1 MRKGMSVPC
10 NQNGG
15 EIDMPK
21 RVLMSGNEA
30 VATALRQIN
39 PDVFPAFP
47 ITPST
52 EIPQYFSN
60 YVSNGLVDT
69 EFITV
74 ESEHSSMSAAMG
86 ASAAGARALTA
97 TSSAGLAFMWEVL
110 GVAASSRLPVAL
122 AAVCRALT
130 GPLNINC
137 DHSDTMGAR
146 DSGWIQLYAEDNQE
160 AYDNMVMAFN
170 IAEHKDV
177 MLPIMICQD
186 GFITSHA
193 MMNMELLDDET
204 VKAFVGEREPSE
216 YLLNPDE
223 TFAVGPYAVSDYYM
237 ESRKAQAHAMENAKQ
252 VILDVARDF
261 EKISGRKYGLIEEY
275 RMDDAEYAVVII
287 GSAAGTT
294 KDAIDKMRADGD
306 KVGLIKVRSFRPF
319 PGKEIAQSLKKCKA
333 VAIMDRSEAFST
345 NGGPLGAE
353 TMQAMYTEKCS
364 ALTIDIMYGIGGRD
378 VRVEDMINVY
388 ETLKNIAETGETG
401 PTYRYMGLR
410 DKEEN

>member
-1 MRKGMSVPC
+1 
-10 NQNGG
+10 
-15 EIDMPK
+15 MPK
-21 RVLMSGNEA
+21 RVLLSGNEA

-110 GVAASSRLPVAL
+110 GCAASSRLPVAL

-160 AYDNMVMAFN
+160 AYDNMVMAFL

-193 MMNMELLDDET
+193 VNDMELLDDMT
-204 VKAFVGEREPSE
+204 VKEFVGEREPE
-216 YLLNPDE
+216 NYLLNPE
-223 TFAVGPYAVSDYYM
+223 EKFAVGPYAVSDYYM

-252 VILDVARDF
+252 VILDVAAEF

-275 RMDDAEYAVVII
+275 KMEDAEYAVVII

-294 KDAIDKMRADGD
+294 KDAIDRMRENGD

-319 PGKEIAQSLKKCKA
+319 PGAEIAASLKKCKA
-333 VAIMDRSEAFST
+333 VAVMDRCESFST

-353 TMQAMYTEKCS
+353 TMQAMYTAGCTAK
-364 ALTIDIMYGIGGRD
+364 AIDIMYGIGGRD
-378 VRVEDMINVY
+378 VRVEDMENVY
-388 ETLKNIAETGETG
+388 ETLKEIARTGETG

-410 DKEEN
+410 DKEAK

>member
-1 MRKGMSVPC
+1 MS
-10 NQNGG
+10 
-15 EIDMPK
+15 K
-21 RVLMSGNEA
+21 KAFMSGNEA

-52 EIPQYFSN
+52 EVPQYFSN
-60 YVSNGLVDT
+60 YVANGLVDT

-110 GVAASSRLPVAL
+110 GVAASSRLPVGL

-193 MMNMELLDDET
+193 VNDMELLEDDV
-204 VKAFVGEREPSE
+204 VKKFVGEREASE

-223 TFAVGPYAVSDYYM
+223 KFAVGPYAVSDYYM

-252 VILDVARDF
+252 VIMDVAKDF

-275 RMDDAEYAVVII
+275 KMDDAEYAIVII
-287 GSAAGTT
+287 GSAAGTS
-294 KDAIDKMRADGD
+294 KEAIDQMREAGD
-306 KVGLIKVRSFRPF
+306 KVGLVKVRSFRPF
-319 PGKEIAQSLKKCKA
+319 PAEEIGNALKGCKA
-333 VAIMDRSEAFST
+333 VAVMDRSEAFST

-353 TMQAMYTEKCS
+353 TMQAMYQYGCD
-364 ALTIDIMYGIGGRD
+364 ALAIDIMYGIGGRD
-378 VRVEDMINVY
+378 VRVEDIKGVY
-388 ETLKNIAETGETG
+388 ETLKDIAKTGDRGEI
-401 PTYRYMGLR
+401 YRYMGLR
-410 DKEEN
+410 DKEAK

>member
-1 MRKGMSVPC
+1 
-10 NQNGG
+10 
-15 EIDMPK
+15 MPK
-21 RVLMSGNEA
+21 KVLMSGNEA

-110 GVAASSRLPVAL
+110 GVAASSRLPVGL

-193 MMNMELLDDET
+193 MMNMELLDDMT
-204 VKAFVGEREPSE
+204 VKEFVGEREPE
-216 YLLNPDE
+216 DYLLNPE
-223 TFAVGPYAVSDYYM
+223 EKFAVGPYAVSDYYM

-252 VILDVARDF
+252 VILDVAKEF

-275 RMDDAEYAVVII
+275 KMEDAEYAMVII
-287 GSAAGTT
+287 GSAAGTA
-294 KDAIDKMRADGD
+294 KEAIDRMRDNGE
-306 KVGLIKVRSFRPF
+306 KVGLIKIRSFRPF
-319 PGKEIAQSLKKCKA
+319 PAEEIAKALKPCKA
-333 VAIMDRSEAFST
+333 VAVMDRSEAFST
-345 NGGPLGAE
+345 NGGPVGAE
-353 TMQAMYTEKCS
+353 TMQAMYVHGCTAK
-364 ALTIDIMYGIGGRD
+364 AINIMYGIGGRD
-378 VRVEDMINVY
+378 VTVEDMKGVY
-388 ETLKNIAETGETG
+388 ETLMGIAKTGETG

-410 DKEEN
+410 DKEAK

>member
-1 MRKGMSVPC
+1 MS
-10 NQNGG
+10 
-15 EIDMPK
+15 K
-21 RVLMSGNEA
+21 KAFMSGNEA

-52 EIPQYFSN
+52 EVPQYFSN
-60 YVSNGLVDT
+60 YVANGLVDT

-110 GVAASSRLPVAL
+110 GVAASSRLPVGL

-193 MMNMELLDDET
+193 VNDMELLEDDV
-204 VKAFVGEREPSE
+204 VKKFVGEREASE

-223 TFAVGPYAVSDYYM
+223 KFAVGPYAVSDYYM

-252 VILDVARDF
+252 VIMDVAKDF

-275 RMDDAEYAVVII
+275 KMDDAEYAIVII
-287 GSAAGTT
+287 GSAAGTS
-294 KDAIDKMRADGD
+294 KEAIDQMREKGD
-306 KVGLIKVRSFRPF
+306 KVGLVKVRSFRPF
-319 PGKEIAQSLKKCKA
+319 PAEEIGNALKGCKA
-333 VAIMDRSEAFST
+333 VAVMDRSEAFST

-353 TMQAMYTEKCS
+353 TMQAMYQYGCD
-364 ALTIDIMYGIGGRD
+364 ALAIDIMYGIGGRD
-378 VRVEDMINVY
+378 VKVEDIKGVY
-388 ETLKNIAETGETG
+388 ETLKDIAKTGDRGEI
-401 PTYRYMGLR
+401 YRYMGLR
-410 DKEEN
+410 DKEAK

>member
-1 MRKGMSVPC
+1 
-10 NQNGG
+10 
-15 EIDMPK
+15 MPK
-21 RVLMSGNEA
+21 KVLMSGNEA

-110 GVAASSRLPVAL
+110 GVTASSRLPVAL

-204 VKAFVGEREPSE
+204 VKNFVGEREPVD
-216 YLLNPDE
+216 YLLNPE
-223 TFAVGPYAVSDYYM
+223 EKFAVGPYAVSDYYM

-252 VILDVARDF
+252 VILDVAKDF

-275 RMDDAEYAVVII
+275 KMNDAEYAMVII
-287 GSAAGTT
+287 GSAAGTA
-294 KDAIDKMRADGD
+294 KVAVDQMRADGE
-306 KVGLIKVRSFRPF
+306 KVGLIKIRSFRPF
-319 PGKEIAQSLKKCKA
+319 PGAEIAASLKKCKA
-333 VAIMDRSEAFST
+333 VAVMDRSEAFST
-345 NGGPLGAE
+345 NGGPVGAE
-353 TMQAMYTEKCS
+353 TMQAMYTAGCTAK
-364 ALTIDIMYGIGGRD
+364 AINIMYGIGGRD
-378 VRVEDMINVY
+378 ITVGDMKGVY
-388 ETLKNIAETGETG
+388 KTLMEIAETGETG

-410 DKEEN
+410 DKEAE

>member
-1 MRKGMSVPC
+1 MHKKVF
-10 NQNGG
+10 
-15 EIDMPK
+15 
-21 RVLMSGNEA
+21 LSGNEA

-170 IAEHKDV
+170 IAENKDV

-193 MMNMELLDDET
+193 VMNMEILDDMT
-204 VKAFVGEREPSE
+204 VKEFVGEREPVD
-216 YLLNPDE
+216 YLLNPE
-223 TFAVGPYAVSDYYM
+223 EKFAVGAIVTGKVARMTDFGAFVEIEPGVDALLHVSQITKHHVEKPSD
-237 ESRKAQAHAMENAKQ
+237 ELKVGQEIEAKIVDFNEEEKKISLSIKALLPDEDETEDVQE
-252 VILDVARDF
+252 DVA
-261 EKISGRKYGLIEEY
+261 SEE
-275 RMDDAEYAVVII
+275 E
-287 GSAAGTT
+287 
-294 KDAIDKMRADGD
+294 
-306 KVGLIKVRSFRPF
+306 
-319 PGKEIAQSLKKCKA
+319 
-333 VAIMDRSEAFST
+333 
-345 NGGPLGAE
+345 
-353 TMQAMYTEKCS
+353 
-364 ALTIDIMYGIGGRD
+364 
-378 VRVEDMINVY
+378 
-388 ETLKNIAETGETG
+388 
-401 PTYRYMGLR
+401 
-410 DKEEN
+410 

>member
-1 MRKGMSVPC
+1 
-10 NQNGG
+10 
-15 EIDMPK
+15 MPK

-39 PDVFPAFP
+39 PDVFPMFP

-74 ESEHSSMSAAMG
+74 ESEHSSMSAALG
-86 ASAAGARALTA
+86 AAAAGARAVTA

-110 GVAASSRLPVAL
+110 GVAASSRMPIAL
-122 AAVCRALT
+122 AAVARALT

-160 AYDNMVMAFN
+160 AYDNMVMAYN
-170 IAEHKDV
+170 IAEHPDV

-193 MMNMELLDDET
+193 VMNMQLLDDLT
-204 VKAFVGEREPSE
+204 VKEFVGERQPVD

-237 ESRKAQAHAMENAKQ
+237 ESRKAQAHAMENAKK
-252 VILDVARDF
+252 VILDVAKKF

-275 RMDDAEYAVVII
+275 KMHDAEYAVVII

-294 KDAIDKMRADGD
+294 KDAIDRMRSNGD

-319 PGKEIAQSLKKCKA
+319 PGEEIAASLKKCKA
-333 VAIMDRSEAFST
+333 VAVMDRSEAFST

-353 TMQAMYTEKCS
+353 TMQAMYTGKCD
-364 ALTIDIMYGIGGRD
+364 ALAIDIMYGIGGRD

-388 ETLKNIAETGETG
+388 ETLKDIAKTGETG

-410 DKEEN
+410 DKEAK

>member
-1 MRKGMSVPC
+1 
-10 NQNGG
+10 
-15 EIDMPK
+15 MPK
-21 RVLMSGNEA
+21 KVQMSGNEA
-30 VATALRQIN
+30 VANALRQIN
-39 PDVFPAFP
+39 PDVFPMFP

-52 EIPQYFSN
+52 EIPQYFAN

-74 ESEHSSMSAAMG
+74 ESEHSSMSAAIG

-110 GVAASSRLPVAL
+110 GVAASHRVPVVL

-146 DSGWIQLYAEDNQE
+146 DSGWIQLYAETNQE
-160 AYDNMVMAFN
+160 AYDNMVMAYR

-193 MMNMELLDDET
+193 VMNMELLDDDV
-204 VKAFVGEREPSE
+204 VKNFVGEYEPE
-216 YLLNPDE
+216 DYLLNPNE
-223 TFAVGPYAVSDYYM
+223 TYAVGPYAITDYYM

-252 VILDVARDF
+252 VIKDIAEEF

-275 RMDDAEYAVVII
+275 RMEDAEYAVVII

-294 KDAIDKMRADGD
+294 KEAIDHMRENGE

-319 PGKEIAQSLKKCKA
+319 PGEEIAASLKKCKA
-333 VAIMDRSEAFST
+333 VAIMDRSESFST

-353 TMQAMYTEKCS
+353 TMQAMYTARCTT
-364 ALTIDIMYGIGGRD
+364 LTIDIMYGIGGRD
-378 VRVEDMINVY
+378 VTVDDMINVY
-388 ETLKNIAETGETG
+388 DTLKDIAATGETG
-401 PTYRYMGLR
+401 DVYRYMGLR
-410 DKEEN
+410 DKEAK

>member
-1 MRKGMSVPC
+1 MHKKVF
-10 NQNGG
+10 
-15 EIDMPK
+15 
-21 RVLMSGNEA
+21 LSGNEA

-170 IAEHKDV
+170 IAENKDV

-193 MMNMELLDDET
+193 VMNMEILDDMT
-204 VKAFVGEREPSE
+204 VKEFVGEREPVD
-216 YLLNPDE
+216 YLLNPE
-223 TFAVGPYAVSDYYM
+223 EKFAVGAIVTGRVARMTDFGAFVEIEPGVDALLHVSQIAKHHVEKPSD
-237 ESRKAQAHAMENAKQ
+237 ELKVGQEIEAKIVDFNEEEKKISLSIKALLPDEDETEDVQE
-252 VILDVARDF
+252 DVA
-261 EKISGRKYGLIEEY
+261 SEE
-275 RMDDAEYAVVII
+275 E
-287 GSAAGTT
+287 
-294 KDAIDKMRADGD
+294 
-306 KVGLIKVRSFRPF
+306 
-319 PGKEIAQSLKKCKA
+319 
-333 VAIMDRSEAFST
+333 
-345 NGGPLGAE
+345 
-353 TMQAMYTEKCS
+353 
-364 ALTIDIMYGIGGRD
+364 
-378 VRVEDMINVY
+378 
-388 ETLKNIAETGETG
+388 
-401 PTYRYMGLR
+401 
-410 DKEEN
+410 

>member
-1 MRKGMSVPC
+1 MS
-10 NQNGG
+10 
-15 EIDMPK
+15 K
-21 RVLMSGNEA
+21 KAFMSGNEA

-52 EIPQYFSN
+52 EVPQYFSN
-60 YVSNGLVDT
+60 YVANGLVDT

-110 GVAASSRLPVAL
+110 GVAASSRLPVGL

-193 MMNMELLDDET
+193 VNDMELLEDDV
-204 VKAFVGEREPSE
+204 VKKFVGEREASE

-223 TFAVGPYAVSDYYM
+223 KFAVGPYAVSDYYM

-252 VILDVARDF
+252 VIMDVAKDF

-275 RMDDAEYAVVII
+275 KMDDAEYAIVII
-287 GSAAGTT
+287 GSAAGTS
-294 KDAIDKMRADGD
+294 KEAIDQMREEGD
-306 KVGLIKVRSFRPF
+306 KVGLVKVRSFRPF
-319 PGKEIAQSLKKCKA
+319 PAEEIGKALKGCKA
-333 VAIMDRSEAFST
+333 VAVMDRSEAFST

-353 TMQAMYTEKCS
+353 TMQAMYQYGCN
-364 ALTIDIMYGIGGRD
+364 ALAIDIMYGIGGRD
-378 VRVEDMINVY
+378 VKVEDIKGVY
-388 ETLKNIAETGETG
+388 ETLKDIAKTGDRGEI
-401 PTYRYMGLR
+401 YRYMGLR
-410 DKEEN
+410 DKEAK

>member
-1 MRKGMSVPC
+1 MS
-10 NQNGG
+10 
-15 EIDMPK
+15 K
-21 RVLMSGNEA
+21 KAFMSGNEA

-52 EIPQYFSN
+52 EVPQYFSN
-60 YVSNGLVDT
+60 YVANGLVDT

-110 GVAASSRLPVAL
+110 GVAASSRLPVGL

-160 AYDNMVMAFN
+160 AYDNMIMAFN

-193 MMNMELLDDET
+193 VNDMELLDDDV
-204 VKAFVGEREPSE
+204 VKNFVGEREPSE

-223 TFAVGPYAVSDYYM
+223 KFAVGPYAVSDYYM

-252 VILDVARDF
+252 VIVDVAKDF

-275 RMDDAEYAVVII
+275 KMDDAEYAIVII
-287 GSAAGTT
+287 GSAAGTS
-294 KDAIDKMRADGD
+294 KEAIDQMRENGD
-306 KVGLIKVRSFRPF
+306 KVGLVKVRSFRPF
-319 PGKEIAQSLKKCKA
+319 PAEEIGNALKGCKA
-333 VAIMDRSEAFST
+333 VAVMDRSEAFST

-353 TMQAMYTEKCS
+353 TMQAMYQYGCD
-364 ALTIDIMYGIGGRD
+364 ALAIDIMYGIGGRD
-378 VRVEDMINVY
+378 VRVEDIKGVY
-388 ETLKNIAETGETG
+388 ETLKDIAKTGDRG
-401 PTYRYMGLR
+401 NLYRYIGLR
-410 DKEEN
+410 DKEAK

>member
-1 MRKGMSVPC
+1 
-10 NQNGG
+10 
-15 EIDMPK
+15 MPK
-21 RVLMSGNEA
+21 KVLMSGNEA

-110 GVAASSRLPVAL
+110 GVAASSRLPVGL

-193 MMNMELLDDET
+193 MMNMELLDDMT
-204 VKAFVGEREPSE
+204 VKEFVGEREPE
-216 YLLNPDE
+216 DYLLNPKE
-223 TFAVGPYAVSDYYM
+223 KFAVGPYAVSDYYM

-252 VILDVARDF
+252 VILDVAKEF

-275 RMDDAEYAVVII
+275 KMEDAEYAMVII
-287 GSAAGTT
+287 GSAAGTA
-294 KDAIDKMRADGD
+294 KEAVDRMRDNGE
-306 KVGLIKVRSFRPF
+306 KVGLIKIRSFRPF
-319 PGKEIAQSLKKCKA
+319 PAEEIAKALKPCKA
-333 VAIMDRSEAFST
+333 VAVMDRSEAFST
-345 NGGPLGAE
+345 NGGPVGAE
-353 TMQAMYTEKCS
+353 TMQAMYVHGCTAK
-364 ALTIDIMYGIGGRD
+364 AINIMYGIGGRD
-378 VRVEDMINVY
+378 VTVEDMKGVY
-388 ETLKNIAETGETG
+388 ETLMGIAKTGETG

-410 DKEEN
+410 DKEAK

>member
-1 MRKGMSVPC
+1 
-10 NQNGG
+10 
-15 EIDMPK
+15 
-21 RVLMSGNEA
+21 MSGNEA
-30 VATALRQIN
+30 VANALRQIN
-39 PDVFPAFP
+39 PDVFPMFP

-52 EIPQYFSN
+52 EIPQYFAN

-74 ESEHSSMSAAMG
+74 ESEHSSMSAAIG

-110 GVAASSRLPVAL
+110 GVAASHRVPVVL

-146 DSGWIQLYAEDNQE
+146 DSGWIQLYAETNQE
-160 AYDNMVMAFN
+160 AYDNMVMAYR

-193 MMNMELLDDET
+193 VMNMELLDDDV
-204 VKAFVGEREPSE
+204 VKNFVGEYEPE
-216 YLLNPDE
+216 NYLLNPNE
-223 TFAVGPYAVSDYYM
+223 TYAVGPYAITDYYM

-252 VILDVARDF
+252 VIKDIAEEF
-261 EKISGRKYGLIEEY
+261 EKISGRKYSLIEEY
-275 RMDDAEYAVVII
+275 RMEDAEYAVVII

-294 KDAIDKMRADGD
+294 KEAIDHMRENGE

-319 PGKEIAQSLKKCKA
+319 PGEEIAASLKKCKA
-333 VAIMDRSEAFST
+333 VAIMDRSESFST

-353 TMQAMYTEKCS
+353 TMQAMYTARCT

-378 VRVEDMINVY
+378 VTVDDMINVY
-388 ETLKNIAETGETG
+388 DTLKDIAATGETG
-401 PTYRYMGLR
+401 DVYRYMGLR
-410 DKEEN
+410 DKEAK

>member
-1 MRKGMSVPC
+1 
-10 NQNGG
+10 
-15 EIDMPK
+15 MPK
-21 RVLMSGNEA
+21 KVQMSGNEA
-30 VATALRQIN
+30 VANALRQIN
-39 PDVFPAFP
+39 PDVFPMFP

-52 EIPQYFSN
+52 EIPQYFAN

-74 ESEHSSMSAAMG
+74 ESEHSSMSAAIG

-110 GVAASSRLPVAL
+110 GVAASHRVPVVL

-146 DSGWIQLYAEDNQE
+146 DSGWIQLYAETNQE
-160 AYDNMVMAFN
+160 AYDNMVMAYR

-193 MMNMELLDDET
+193 VMNMELLDDDV
-204 VKAFVGEREPSE
+204 VKNFVGEYEPE
-216 YLLNPDE
+216 DYLLNPNE
-223 TFAVGPYAVSDYYM
+223 TYAVGPYAITDYYM

-252 VILDVARDF
+252 VIKDIAEEF

-275 RMDDAEYAVVII
+275 RMEDAEYAVVII
-287 GSAAGTT
+287 GSAAGTA
-294 KDAIDKMRADGD
+294 KEAIDHMRENGE

-319 PGKEIAQSLKKCKA
+319 PGEEIAASLKKCKA
-333 VAIMDRSEAFST
+333 VAIMDRSESFST

-353 TMQAMYTEKCS
+353 TMQAMYTARCT

-378 VRVEDMINVY
+378 VTVDDMINVY
-388 ETLKNIAETGETG
+388 NTLKDIAATGETG
-401 PTYRYMGLR
+401 DVYRYMGLR
-410 DKEEN
+410 DKEAK

>member
-1 MRKGMSVPC
+1 
-10 NQNGG
+10 
-15 EIDMPK
+15 MPK
-21 RVLMSGNEA
+21 KVLMSGNEA

-110 GVAASSRLPVAL
+110 GVTASSRLPVAL

-204 VKAFVGEREPSE
+204 VKNFVGEREPVD
-216 YLLNPDE
+216 YLLNPE
-223 TFAVGPYAVSDYYM
+223 EKFAVGPYAVSDYYM

-252 VILDVARDF
+252 VILDVAKDF

-275 RMDDAEYAVVII
+275 KMNDAEYAMVII
-287 GSAAGTT
+287 GSAAGTA
-294 KDAIDKMRADGD
+294 KVAVDQMRADGE
-306 KVGLIKVRSFRPF
+306 KVGLIKIRSFRPF
-319 PGKEIAQSLKKCKA
+319 PGAEIAASLKKCKA
-333 VAIMDRSEAFST
+333 VAVMDRSEAFST
-345 NGGPLGAE
+345 NGGPVGAE
-353 TMQAMYTEKCS
+353 TMQAMYTAGCTAK
-364 ALTIDIMYGIGGRD
+364 AINIMYGIGGRD
-378 VRVEDMINVY
+378 ITVGDMKGVY
-388 ETLKNIAETGETG
+388 KTLMEIAETGKTG

-410 DKEEN
+410 DKEAE

>member
-1 MRKGMSVPC
+1 
-10 NQNGG
+10 
-15 EIDMPK
+15 MPK
-21 RVLMSGNEA
+21 KVLMSGNEA

-110 GVAASSRLPVAL
+110 GVAASSRLPVGL

-193 MMNMELLDDET
+193 VMNMELLDDTT
-204 VKAFVGEREPSE
+204 VKEFVGEREPQD
-216 YLLNPDE
+216 YLLNPE
-223 TFAVGPYAVSDYYM
+223 EKFAVGPYAVSDYYM

-252 VILDVARDF
+252 VILDVAKDF

-275 RMDDAEYAVVII
+275 QMEDAEYAIVII
-287 GSAAGTT
+287 GSAAGTA
-294 KDAIDKMRADGD
+294 KDAIDRLRDNGVKA
-306 KVGLIKVRSFRPF
+306 GLVKIRSFRPF
-319 PGKEIAQSLKKCKA
+319 PAEEIAKALKPCKA
-333 VAIMDRSEAFST
+333 VAVMDRSETFST
-345 NGGPLGAE
+345 NGGPVGAE
-353 TMQAMYTEKCS
+353 TMQAMYVHGCTAK
-364 ALTIDIMYGIGGRD
+364 AINILYGIGGRD
-378 VRVEDMINVY
+378 VTVDDMTGVY
-388 ETLKNIAETGETG
+388 ETLMEIAKTGETG

-410 DKEEN
+410 DKEAK

>member
-1 MRKGMSVPC
+1 
-10 NQNGG
+10 
-15 EIDMPK
+15 MPK
-21 RVLMSGNEA
+21 KVLMSGNEA

-110 GVAASSRLPVAL
+110 GVTASSRLPVAL

-193 MMNMELLDDET
+193 MMNMELLDDDT
-204 VKAFVGEREPSE
+204 VKNFVGEREPVD
-216 YLLNPDE
+216 YLLNPE
-223 TFAVGPYAVSDYYM
+223 EKFAVGPYAVSDYYM

-252 VILDVARDF
+252 VILDVAKDF

-275 RMDDAEYAVVII
+275 KMDDAEYAMVII
-287 GSAAGTT
+287 GSAAGTA
-294 KDAIDKMRADGD
+294 KEAIDQMRAEGE
-306 KVGLIKVRSFRPF
+306 KVGLIKIRSFRPF
-319 PGKEIAQSLKKCKA
+319 PGAEIAESLKKCKA
-333 VAIMDRSEAFST
+333 VAVMDRSEAFST
-345 NGGPLGAE
+345 NGGPVGAE
-353 TMQAMYTEKCS
+353 TMQAMYTAGCTAK
-364 ALTIDIMYGIGGRD
+364 AINVMYGIGGRD
-378 VRVEDMINVY
+378 VTVDDMKGVY
-388 ETLKNIAETGETG
+388 KTLMKIAETGETG

-410 DKEEN
+410 DKEAK

>member
-1 MRKGMSVPC
+1 
-10 NQNGG
+10 
-15 EIDMPK
+15 MPK
-21 RVLMSGNEA
+21 KVQMSGNEA
-30 VATALRQIN
+30 VANALRQIN
-39 PDVFPAFP
+39 PDVFPMFP

-52 EIPQYFSN
+52 EIPQYFAN

-74 ESEHSSMSAAMG
+74 ESEHSSMSAAIG

-110 GVAASSRLPVAL
+110 GVAASHRVPVVL

-146 DSGWIQLYAEDNQE
+146 DSGWIQLYAETNQE
-160 AYDNMVMAFN
+160 AYDNMVMAYR

-193 MMNMELLDDET
+193 VMNMELLDDDV
-204 VKAFVGEREPSE
+204 VKNFVGEYEPE
-216 YLLNPDE
+216 DYLLNPNE
-223 TFAVGPYAVSDYYM
+223 TYAVGPYAITDYYM
-237 ESRKAQAHAMENAKQ
+237 ESRKAQAHAMENAKK
-252 VILDVARDF
+252 VILDVAKKF

-275 RMDDAEYAVVII
+275 KMHDAEYAVVII

-294 KDAIDKMRADGD
+294 KDAIDRMRANGD

-319 PGKEIAQSLKKCKA
+319 PGEEIAASLKKCKA
-333 VAIMDRSEAFST
+333 VAVMDRSEAFST

-353 TMQAMYTEKCS
+353 TMQAMYTGKCD
-364 ALTIDIMYGIGGRD
+364 ALAIDIMYGIGGRD

-388 ETLKNIAETGETG
+388 ETLKDIAKTGETG

-410 DKEEN
+410 DKEAK

>member
-1 MRKGMSVPC
+1 
-10 NQNGG
+10 
-15 EIDMPK
+15 MPK
-21 RVLMSGNEA
+21 KVLMSGNEA

-110 GVAASSRLPVAL
+110 GVAASSRLPVGL

-193 MMNMELLDDET
+193 VMNMELLDDTT
-204 VKAFVGEREPSE
+204 VKEFVGEREPQD
-216 YLLNPDE
+216 YLLNPE
-223 TFAVGPYAVSDYYM
+223 EKFAVGPYAVSDYYM

-252 VILDVARDF
+252 VILDVAKDF

-275 RMDDAEYAVVII
+275 QMEDAEYAIVII
-287 GSAAGTT
+287 GSAAGTA
-294 KDAIDKMRADGD
+294 KDAIDRLRDNGVKA
-306 KVGLIKVRSFRPF
+306 GLVKIRSFRPF
-319 PGKEIAQSLKKCKA
+319 PAEEIAKALKPCKA
-333 VAIMDRSEAFST
+333 VAVMDRSEAFST
-345 NGGPLGAE
+345 NGGPVGAE
-353 TMQAMYTEKCS
+353 TMQAMYAHGCTAK
-364 ALTIDIMYGIGGRD
+364 AINILYGIGGRD
-378 VRVEDMINVY
+378 VTVDDMTGVY
-388 ETLKNIAETGETG
+388 ETLMEIAKTGETG

-410 DKEEN
+410 DKEAK

>member
-1 MRKGMSVPC
+1 
-10 NQNGG
+10 
-15 EIDMPK
+15 MPK
-21 RVLMSGNEA
+21 KVQMSGNEA
-30 VATALRQIN
+30 VANALRQIN
-39 PDVFPAFP
+39 PDVFPMFP

-52 EIPQYFSN
+52 EIPQYFAN

-74 ESEHSSMSAAMG
+74 ESEHSSMSAAIG

-110 GVAASSRLPVAL
+110 GVAASHRVPVVL

-146 DSGWIQLYAEDNQE
+146 DSGWIQLYAETNQE
-160 AYDNMVMAFN
+160 AYDNMVMAYR

-193 MMNMELLDDET
+193 VMNMELLDDDV
-204 VKAFVGEREPSE
+204 VKNFVGEYEPE
-216 YLLNPDE
+216 DYLLNPNE
-223 TFAVGPYAVSDYYM
+223 TYAVGPYAITDYYM

-252 VILDVARDF
+252 VIKDIAEEF

-275 RMDDAEYAVVII
+275 RMEDAEYAVVII

-294 KDAIDKMRADGD
+294 KEAIDHMRENGE

-319 PGKEIAQSLKKCKA
+319 PGEEIAASLKKCKA
-333 VAIMDRSEAFST
+333 VAIMDRSESFST

-353 TMQAMYTEKCS
+353 TMQAIYTAICT

-378 VRVEDMINVY
+378 VTVDDMINVY
-388 ETLKNIAETGETG
+388 DTLKDIAATGETG
-401 PTYRYMGLR
+401 DVYRYMGLR
-410 DKEEN
+410 DKEAK

>member
-1 MRKGMSVPC
+1 
-10 NQNGG
+10 
-15 EIDMPK
+15 MPK
-21 RVLMSGNEA
+21 KVLMSGNEA

-60 YVSNGLVDT
+60 YVSNGQVDT

-110 GVAASSRLPVAL
+110 GVTASSRLPVAL

-204 VKAFVGEREPSE
+204 VKDFVGEREPVD
-216 YLLNPDE
+216 YLLNPE
-223 TFAVGPYAVSDYYM
+223 EKFAVGPYAVSDYYM

-252 VILDVARDF
+252 VILDVAKDF

-275 RMDDAEYAVVII
+275 KMDDAEYAMVII
-287 GSAAGTT
+287 GSAAGTA
-294 KDAIDKMRADGD
+294 KEAIDQMRVEGG
-306 KVGLIKVRSFRPF
+306 KVGLIKIRSFRPF
-319 PGKEIAQSLKKCKA
+319 PGAEIAASLKKCEA
-333 VAIMDRSEAFST
+333 VAVMDRSEAFST
-345 NGGPLGAE
+345 NGGPVGAE
-353 TMQAMYTEKCS
+353 TMQAMYTAGCTAK
-364 ALTIDIMYGIGGRD
+364 AINIMYGIGGRD
-378 VRVEDMINVY
+378 VTVDDMKGVY
-388 ETLKNIAETGETG
+388 KTLMDIAETGETG

-410 DKEEN
+410 DKEAK

>member
-1 MRKGMSVPC
+1 MS
-10 NQNGG
+10 
-15 EIDMPK
+15 K
-21 RVLMSGNEA
+21 KAFMSGNEA

-52 EIPQYFSN
+52 EVPQYFSN
-60 YVSNGLVDT
+60 YVANGLVDT

-110 GVAASSRLPVAL
+110 GVAASSRLPVGL

-193 MMNMELLDDET
+193 VNDMELLEDDV
-204 VKAFVGEREPSE
+204 VKKFVGEREASE

-223 TFAVGPYAVSDYYM
+223 KFAVGPYAVSDYYM

-252 VILDVARDF
+252 VIMDVAKDF

-275 RMDDAEYAVVII
+275 KMDDAEYAIVII
-287 GSAAGTT
+287 GSAAGTS
-294 KDAIDKMRADGD
+294 KEAIDQMREAGD
-306 KVGLIKVRSFRPF
+306 KVGLVKVRSFRPF
-319 PGKEIAQSLKKCKA
+319 PAEEIGNALKGCKA
-333 VAIMDRSEAFST
+333 VAVMDRSEAFST

-353 TMQAMYTEKCS
+353 TMQAMYQYGCD
-364 ALTIDIMYGIGGRD
+364 ALAIDIMYGIGGRD
-378 VRVEDMINVY
+378 VKVEDIKGVY
-388 ETLKNIAETGETG
+388 ETLKDIAKTGDRGEI
-401 PTYRYMGLR
+401 YRYMGLR
-410 DKEEN
+410 DKEAK

>member
-1 MRKGMSVPC
+1 
-10 NQNGG
+10 
-15 EIDMPK
+15 MPK
-21 RVLMSGNEA
+21 KVQMSGNEA
-30 VATALRQIN
+30 VANALRQIN
-39 PDVFPAFP
+39 PDVFPMFP

-52 EIPQYFSN
+52 EIPQYFAN

-74 ESEHSSMSAAMG
+74 ESEHSSMSAAIG

-110 GVAASSRLPVAL
+110 GVAASHRVPVVL

-146 DSGWIQLYAEDNQE
+146 DSGWIQLYAETNQE
-160 AYDNMVMAFN
+160 AYDNMVMAYR

-193 MMNMELLDDET
+193 VMNMELLDDDV
-204 VKAFVGEREPSE
+204 VKNFVGEYEPE
-216 YLLNPDE
+216 DYLLNPNE
-223 TFAVGPYAVSDYYM
+223 TYAVGPYAITDYYM

-252 VILDVARDF
+252 VIKDIAEEF

-275 RMDDAEYAVVII
+275 RREDAEYAVVII

-294 KDAIDKMRADGD
+294 KEAIDHMRENGE

-319 PGKEIAQSLKKCKA
+319 PGEEIAASLKKCKA
-333 VAIMDRSEAFST
+333 VAIMDRSESFST

-353 TMQAMYTEKCS
+353 TMQAMYTARCT

-378 VRVEDMINVY
+378 VTVDDMINVY
-388 ETLKNIAETGETG
+388 DTLKDIVATGETG
-401 PTYRYMGLR
+401 DVYRYMGLR
-410 DKEEN
+410 DKEAK

>member
-1 MRKGMSVPC
+1 
-10 NQNGG
+10 
-15 EIDMPK
+15 MPK
-21 RVLMSGNEA
+21 KVLMSGNEA

-39 PDVFPAFP
+39 PDVFPVFP

-110 GVAASSRLPVAL
+110 GVAASSRLPVGL

-193 MMNMELLDDET
+193 VMNMELLDDTT
-204 VKAFVGEREPSE
+204 VKEFVGEREPQD
-216 YLLNPDE
+216 YLLNPE
-223 TFAVGPYAVSDYYM
+223 EKFAVGPYAVSDYYM

-252 VILDVARDF
+252 VILDVAKDF

-275 RMDDAEYAVVII
+275 QMEDAEYAIVII
-287 GSAAGTT
+287 GSAAGTA
-294 KDAIDKMRADGD
+294 KDAIDRLRDNGVKA
-306 KVGLIKVRSFRPF
+306 GLVKIRSFRPF
-319 PGKEIAQSLKKCKA
+319 PAKEIAKALKPCKA
-333 VAIMDRSEAFST
+333 VAVMDRSETFST
-345 NGGPLGAE
+345 NGGPVGAE
-353 TMQAMYTEKCS
+353 TMQAMYVHGFTAK
-364 ALTIDIMYGIGGRD
+364 AINILYGIGGRD
-378 VRVEDMINVY
+378 VTVDDMTGVY
-388 ETLKNIAETGETG
+388 ETLMEIAKTGETG

-410 DKEEN
+410 DKEAK